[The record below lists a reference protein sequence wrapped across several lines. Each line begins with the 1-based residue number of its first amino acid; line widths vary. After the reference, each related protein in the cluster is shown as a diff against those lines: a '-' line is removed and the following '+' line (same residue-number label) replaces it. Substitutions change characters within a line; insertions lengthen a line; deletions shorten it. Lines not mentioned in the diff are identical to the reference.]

1 MTIVQILNIIIT
13 LLLLHCYYYL
23 SFLCIS
29 PLRPATA
36 YKVHDQLVM
45 YNIHVSLHAAIAAQR
60 GSIHSYYRLF
70 ITNTQYTLTPG
81 CEGAISIHAF
91 NVRKKIEFL
100 FFYSKTLITG
110 RYAP

>member
-13 LLLLHCYYYL
+13 LLLLPFILVYL
-23 SFLCIS
+23 
-29 PLRPATA
+29 PAQA
-36 YKVHDQLVM
+36 RYKVHDQLVM
-45 YNIHVSLHAAIAAQR
+45 YNIHVGLHAAIAAQR

-81 CEGAISIHAF
+81 CGGAISFHAF
-91 NVRKKIEFL
+91 NVRKKFEFL